1 MAIADPALATNSSES
16 PKSAFI
22 DPDVRQLQA
31 ARAAGLLNGGGEE
44 NALVVYA
51 DHLSEEPALPN
62 AFARHKLVD
71 LLGDLYLLGRPV
83 LGRVFAFYTGHRH
96 NYALAHSLMLMGQGR

>member
-1 MAIADPALATNSSES
+1 MPSPATSSWTC
-16 PKSAFI
+16 
-22 DPDVRQLQA
+22 
-31 ARAAGLLNGGGEE
+31 
-44 NALVVYA
+44 
-51 DHLSEEPALPN
+51 SETC
-62 AFARHKLVD
+62 KLVD